1 MHVPFVTKKTMV
13 PSIAQKT
20 AQLEEQED
28 LVEDT
33 GLKGITAQREKML
46 ATQIKSR
53 ANYQCLGVTQSNRT
67 NSQYF

>member
-1 MHVPFVTKKTMV
+1 MITADLRTLVPFVTKKTMV

-46 ATQIKSR
+46 VTQIKS
-53 ANYQCLGVTQSNRT
+53 
-67 NSQYF
+67 